1 MRQRSAQAIQ
11 LPDDEYVARTHE
23 RQGLYQPRP
32 IILGAGGVILK
43 QVPTVNARRQQRL
56 AL

>member
-1 MRQRSAQAIQ
+1 MRQRSAQPIQ
-11 LPDDEYVARTHE
+11 LPDDEYVARAHE
-23 RQGLYQPRP
+23 RQRLYQPRP

-43 QVPTVNARRQQRL
+43 QVSTVNARRQQRV